1 MLKIKK
7 AYLISY
13 LKYLFPILCL
23 LGATQLVAQNS
34 QLRSYTIEDGLPQSQ
49 VYDVLQDNM
58 GYLWLGTQGG
68 GLANFDGDRFEIWNE
83 GDGLLSNYI
92 HALYAVNDTLFVG
105 SKKGLSIKTQNSFI
119 NIESPQITQFRPS
132 KKGLYLATKKGVY
145 LFSKNNQLKKVP
157 IHPEIDASEVN
168 AILFDG
174 NYYWLGT
181 NNGLW
186 RLSALNNAAKEISKL
201 ETENFTAVL
210 LHKDK
215 VLAATFDD
223 GILII
228 DRKKPEDNF
237 LMPEPLRVNSMSI
250 HQDELWIATDDNGI
264 TVVETEKFAEIKQLN
279 TTSGLAA
286 PHIRKIISDDRDN
299 LWIATSGGGLYKYFQ
314 NNFTHYDKGT
324 GLKGNRIYA
333 VHNAKDGIWFSSS
346 EKGLT
351 KIDSLGIRP
360 LPNEDPFFDV
370 KIKTITSDDKGNIW
384 AGSDNRGILFRE
396 TKMVDSLVYSAS
408 STFQITVD
416 TVSKKVT
423 KNHVIDEKKGFPSDW
438 IRKLVVGGDYIWAA
452 TYANGIVKFK
462 YDSEKDSLIIGKT
475 FGKRDGIR
483 DLLIK
488 DLVKDPKGRFWF
500 ATQNGHLGYIEDS
513 KVTMVET
520 KLKGQTA
527 IGTLLFHQNKI
538 FLGTSGKGIWY
549 ADGGDPKNFQQLKG
563 GKTLTSNNI
572 YQLIFDRQGYLWAG
586 TERGVDKIEL
596 NAANEIIDVYH
607 FGRNDGFLGIE
618 TCLNAVDVDNEGN
631 LWFGAIYGLTQHVP
645 SENTKTSAP
654 PTVYFTGV
662 EEGYK
667 NIDSLDL
674 NDWTNSNKI
683 LQLTPEQTQLGF
695 SFRTVDLDHP
705 NEIEYRSKLD
715 DTDWSPW
722 VKERKQNFAGL
733 AFGSHTFSVQS
744 RNHRWE
750 KSSPIQFRFFIDSP
764 LYKKDWF
771 QWTVLS
777 LVVLL
782 LTGIAWRYIRKIK
795 RKNKAAQERLQ
806 TQNYLL
812 TLEQKALRLQMN
824 PHFIFNVL
832 NGIKA
837 MAGSKPEKMNT
848 TINSFAILLRET
860 LQNSR
865 KETIGLD
872 QEIKALQHYIEVE
885 KLMAPRPFTHT
896 IDVETTPNAEEILIP
911 PMLIQPFV
919 ENAIRHGIL
928 KADREGVLQI
938 GFHTSE
944 THLHCSITDNG
955 RGIFKSQSEK
965 VKTDHQ
971 SMALTVTKE
980 RLASISG
987 VDTLQM
993 VEIKKEDGTIDG
1005 TKITFAIPLLTD
1017 Y

>member
-1 MLKIKK
+1 M
-7 AYLISY
+7 
-13 LKYLFPILCL
+13 FPLLCF
-23 LGATQLVAQNS
+23 LGATQLAAQNS

-49 VYDVLQDNM
+49 VYDIVQDAM

-68 GLANFDGDRFEIWNE
+68 GLANFDGDTFEVWNE
-83 GDGLLSNYI
+83 SDGLLSNYI
-92 HALYAVNDTLFVG
+92 HALYTTNDSLFIG
-105 SKKGLSIKTQNSFI
+105 SKRGLSIKVKNKFA
-119 NIESPQITQFRPS
+119 NFESPQVAQFYPVDNI
-132 KKGLYLATKKGVY
+132 LYLATKKGVCI
-145 LFSKNNQLKKVP
+145 FSKEEKLRKIS
-157 IHPEIDASEVN
+157 IHPEIDASEIN

-174 NYYWLGT
+174 NYYWLAT

-186 RLSALNNAAKEISKL
+186 RLSALNNSASEITKL
-201 ETENFTAVL
+201 ETNNFTAVL
-210 LHKDK
+210 LHEDK
-215 VLAATFDD
+215 IIAATFDD
-223 GILII
+223 GIFII
-228 DRKKPEDNF
+228 DSKRPEDHF
-237 LMPEPLRVNSMSI
+237 LMPEPPRVNSMSI
-250 HQDELWIATDDNGI
+250 HQNELWIATADNGI
-264 TVVETEKFAEIKQLN
+264 TVVETEKFAEIKRLN
-279 TTSGLAA
+279 TANGLAA
-286 PHIRKIISDDRDN
+286 PHIRKVISDDRDN

-333 VHNAKDGIWFSSS
+333 VHNAKDGLWLSSS
-346 EKGLT
+346 ESGLT
-351 KIDSLGIRP
+351 KIDSLGIHP

-370 KIKTITSDDKGNIW
+370 KIKTIASDEKGNIW
-384 AGSDNRGILFRE
+384 AGSDDRGILFRE
-396 TKMVDSLVYSAS
+396 TKMVDSLVFSAS
-408 STFQITVD
+408 NIFQITID
-416 TVSKKVT
+416 TISKKVT
-423 KNHVIDEKKGFPSDW
+423 KNHVINESKGFPSDW
-438 IRKLVVGGDYIWAA
+438 VRKLVVGDDFIWAA
-452 TYANGIVKFK
+452 TYASGIVKFN
-462 YDSEKDSLIIGKT
+462 YDSDKDSLVIGKT
-475 FGKRDGIR
+475 FGKRDSIP

-488 DLVKDPKGRFWF
+488 DFVKDPKGRFWF
-500 ATQNGHLGYIEDS
+500 ATQNGHLGYIQ
-513 KVTMVET
+513 KNKITVVET
-520 KLKGQTA
+520 ELKQQTA
-527 IGTLLFHQNKI
+527 IGTLLFHQDHI

-549 ADGGDPKNFQQLKG
+549 ADSSGTTHFQQLKG
-563 GKTLTSNNI
+563 AKKLSSNNI
-572 YQLIFDRQGYLWAG
+572 YQLIFDDQGYLWAG

-618 TCLNAVDVDNEGN
+618 TCLNAVDKDRNGN
-631 LWFGAIYGLTQHVP
+631 LWFGAIYGLTQHIP
-645 SENTKTSAP
+645 SENTKTSVP
-654 PTVYFTGV
+654 PSVYFTEV

-667 NIDSLDL
+667 KIDSLNL
-674 NDWTNSNKI
+674 KDWTNSEKV

-695 SFRTVDLDHP
+695 SFRTVDVDHP

-715 DTDWSPW
+715 DGDWSPW

-733 AFGSHTFSVQS
+733 AFGAHAFSVQS

-771 QWTVLS
+771 QWTMLS
-777 LVVLL
+777 FALL
-782 LTGIAWRYIRKIK
+782 LLMAIGWWYIRKIK
-795 RKNKAAQERLQ
+795 AKNKAAQERLQ

-865 KETIGLD
+865 KETISLS

-885 KLMAPRPFTHT
+885 KLMAPKPFNHSIEVRT
-896 IDVETTPNAEEILIP
+896 IPSAEEILIP

-928 KADREGVLQI
+928 KGDREGVLQI
-938 GFHTSE
+938 GFHTSA

-955 RGIFKSQSEK
+955 KGIFKSQSEK

-980 RLASISG
+980 RLESISG
-987 VDTLQM
+987 TDTLQL
-993 VEIKKEDGTIDG
+993 VEIKKKDGTIGG
-1005 TKITFAIPLLTD
+1005 TKITFEIPLLTD